1 MTEYTHIINGKP
13 AISPTTL
20 SVQNPATQKKIG
32 EVPVATKDQLDEAVA
47 AARAAFPAWSVKSQ
61 DERAQVL
68 EQIADI
74 VEKNIGEYKTILVS
88 EQGKTVSQAHDQ

>member
-32 EVPVATKDQLDEAVA
+32 EVPVATKDQV
-47 AARAAFPAWSVKSQ
+47 RS
-61 DERAQVL
+61 
-68 EQIADI
+68 
-74 VEKNIGEYKTILVS
+74 
-88 EQGKTVSQAHDQ
+88 